1 MKINKKKVLY
11 GLFLAGMVF
20 IIYKNTTLPTNNADK
35 YFQEYFEGVKLLPA
49 IIDEPYKLDME
60 NQFEA
65 ICYKRGF
72 SILGYKARLG
82 TVETMCKRY

>member
-11 GLFLAGMVF
+11 RLFLAGMVF

-49 IIDEPYKLDME
+49 IIDVTKGLQYIELQGK
-60 NQFEA
+60 
-65 ICYKRGF
+65 I
-72 SILGYKARLG
+72 
-82 TVETMCKRY
+82 RYSRNYVYQRY

>member
-11 GLFLAGMVF
+11 GLFLAGMIF
-20 IIYKNTTLPTNNADK
+20 IIYKNTTQPTNNADK

-60 NQFEA
+60 NQIEA
-65 ICYKRGF
+65 ICYKGA
-72 SILGYKARLG
+72 SVY
-82 TVETMCKRY
+82 